1 VKQYDKVLQL
11 LDTSGLQLRNLLFRM
26 TLCENTSDDLMQ
38 ELFLRLAA
46 SRKFA
51 RSPNAFAYAWRTAV
65 NLAIDSRRKEYRL
78 RPVAERAAEEGAKNG
93 LLAKLIADENLRM
106 IMDEIAALRPPAR
119 DVLLMRY
126 LEQRPYSEIAGLM
139 DKKENH
145 IRSLCSKA
153 LNTLRH
159 KLDGQ
164 LDAER

>member
-1 VKQYDKVLQL
+1 MKQYEKVLQL

-46 SRKFA
+46 SRGFA
-51 RSPNAFAYAWRTAV
+51 RSSNAFAYAWRTAV
-65 NLAIDSRRKEYRL
+65 NLVIDFRRKEYRL
-78 RPVAERAAEEGAKNG
+78 RPKPPQAGEENAKNG
-93 LLAKLIADENLRM
+93 LLVKLIADEDLRM
-106 IMDEIAALRPPAR
+106 ILDEIAALRPPAR
-119 DVLLMRY
+119 DVLLMHY
-126 LEQRPYSEIAGLM
+126 VEQRSYSEIAELL

-159 KLDGQ
+159 KLDGH